1 MCTQTHTQ
9 VPAHMSILIMLKLI
23 YTHLK
28 MDSKQ
33 RPKTDEDS
41 SIEQKTWQVYSFV
54 EIKFLSSD

>member
-1 MCTQTHTQ
+1 
-9 VPAHMSILIMLKLI
+9 
-23 YTHLK
+23 